1 MPTLQN
7 VVMIILWHWKALKE
21 IQEISDSID
30 IENSPSCAIVRID
43 DSGDKDSI
51 VENIK
56 KQLDIASDNNSKVLL
71 LMHNNSLDKDRFKKI
86 EQFYQSTKIDYFG
99 GGKDYIYYNPVTDT
113 GLLSEFSSFIEN
125 ILLKWKDP
133 YTGEN
138 RRAQKMLM
146 IPSKESQ
153 SGFVIPYKYFQ
164 SVWQYYTYQ
173 PKRTAFELKEK
184 LFIYL
189 VGNQFGETEKRELP
203 VILQQDKSIL
213 GALLTSFLDTSL
225 NTNRINEI
233 YGKDEIVTAYKSL
246 YDYIKSTAVGSQNY
260 LQQLRIQFSNLLQA
274 MPEKIYG

>member
-7 VVMIILWHWKALKE
+7 AVMIILWHWKALKE
-21 IQEISDSID
+21 TQGISDSID

-43 DSGDKDSI
+43 DSGDKDKI

-56 KQLDIASDNNSKVLL
+56 NQLYKASGHNSNVLL
-71 LMHNNSLDKDRFKKI
+71 LMHNNSLDRERFREI
-86 EQFYQSTKIDYFG
+86 EQVYQNAKIDYFG

-113 GLLSEFSSFIEN
+113 GLLSQFDDFIQN
-125 ILLKWKDP
+125 SLLKWIDP
-133 YTGEN
+133 VTGEN
-138 RRAQKMLM
+138 RRAQKTLV
-146 IPSKESQ
+146 IPSEKSQ
-153 SGFVIPYKYFQ
+153 SGFVIPYKYFHA
-164 SVWQYYTYQ
+164 VWQYYTYQ

-213 GALLTSFLDTSL
+213 GALLSSFLDTSL

-233 YGKDEIVTAYKSL
+233 YGKGEIVTAYQSL

-260 LQQLRIQFSNLLQA
+260 LQQLRSHFSILLQA